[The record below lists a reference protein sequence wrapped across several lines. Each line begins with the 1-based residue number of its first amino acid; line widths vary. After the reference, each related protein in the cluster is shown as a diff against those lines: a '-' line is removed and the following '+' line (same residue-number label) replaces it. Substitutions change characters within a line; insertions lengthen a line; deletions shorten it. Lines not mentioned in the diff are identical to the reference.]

1 LEVRNDQ
8 IVRPGPPKPSVI
20 MRPGMST
27 LAPGEERYTVPG
39 GGAIAVPIH
48 AGDIVRLVDAEGMQR
63 CEVVCA
69 DATGAIDPAI
79 LGARGISDASG
90 LKQILSGTGES
101 ARFLRSG
108 LERRG
113 MNLAGARAITLFGGE
128 SRPGDTGEFTVSRDG
143 LLIVAAPGAPMDVGS
158 QDTATPIRVHILR
171 NRIRPANEMHLPE
184 PLADPL
190 QDIRV
195 NKATAEAY
203 VVRAGEFIQ
212 IIDVAG
218 RQCTDFQCFAARKL
232 DKGLEH
238 PLDVTTTRS
247 LMGKSYP
254 LPGLCSKAFD

>member
-1 LEVRNDQ
+1 MEVLSNQ
-8 IVRPGPPKPSVI
+8 TVRPGPPKPSVI

-48 AGDIVRLVDAEGMQR
+48 AGDIVRLVDVEGMQR

-69 DATGAIDPAI
+69 DAAGAIDPAM
-79 LGARGISDASG
+79 LGLRGNSDASG
-90 LKQILSGTGES
+90 LKQILSGKDES
-101 ARFLRSG
+101 ARLVRAG

-113 MNLAGARAITLFGGE
+113 IDLSNARSITLFGGE
-128 SRPGDTGEFTVSRDG
+128 SRPGDSGEFTASRDG
-143 LLIVAAPGAPMDVGS
+143 LLIVAAPGAPMDAGS

-171 NRIRPANEMHLPE
+171 SRIRPANEMHLPE

-195 NKATAEAY
+195 NRATAEAN
-203 VVRAGEFIQ
+203 VVRAGEYIQ

-218 RQCTDFQCFAARKL
+218 RQCTDFQCFSARGL
-232 DKGLEH
+232 DEGLERAS
-238 PLDVTTTRS
+238 D
-247 LMGKSYP
+247 
-254 LPGLCSKAFD
+254 LPCR